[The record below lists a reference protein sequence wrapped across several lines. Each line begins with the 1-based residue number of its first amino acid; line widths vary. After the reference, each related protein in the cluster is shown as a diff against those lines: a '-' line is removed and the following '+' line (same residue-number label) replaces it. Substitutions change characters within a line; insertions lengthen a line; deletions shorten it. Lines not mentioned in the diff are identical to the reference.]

1 MRSVEELQHDI
12 DQFDFRLLRR
22 KKVVK
27 NPDGGLTITHIP
39 PNAAKQRREA
49 ERFRIFVE
57 ENWTIREIDFAA
69 GFHPAGTFHPH
80 EDTDALVMRTKIE
93 STADECY
100 VERRE
105 PAVVN
110 YAGFGFA
117 TWEEAKAFDK
127 VLRTIQRDVLMLLGA
142 CAALGLHGADFANGI
157 IKNNIDA
164 DANSAFDATIAQLR
178 SEVEEAVKSRV

>member
-1 MRSVEELQHDI
+1 M
-12 DQFDFRLLRR
+12 
-22 KKVVK
+22 
-27 NPDGGLTITHIP
+27 TITHIP

-127 VLRTIQRDVLMLLGA
+127 VLRTIQRDSGGLCRAWTSWRRLCERDHQEQHRRRREFGIRRDD
-142 CAALGLHGADFANGI
+142 CAVAE
-157 IKNNIDA
+157 
-164 DANSAFDATIAQLR
+164 R
-178 SEVEEAVKSRV
+178 SRGGR